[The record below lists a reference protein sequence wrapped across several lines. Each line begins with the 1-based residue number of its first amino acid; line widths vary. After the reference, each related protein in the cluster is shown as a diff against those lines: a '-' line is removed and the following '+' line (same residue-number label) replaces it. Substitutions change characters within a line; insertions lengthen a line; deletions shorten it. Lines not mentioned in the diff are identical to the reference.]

1 MTICMTTSNPYNASL
16 HDDSYRLSVDIL
28 DEMTASTGG
37 VKEYVWQTDTMSGI
51 NWAAVPVTIV
61 EMGYMTNKEEDEL
74 LASDDYQ
81 YKIAEGIAN
90 GIDLYFSE

>member
-1 MTICMTTSNPYNASL
+1 
-16 HDDSYRLSVDIL
+16 
-28 DEMTASTGG
+28 
-37 VKEYVWQTDTMSGI
+37 
-51 NWAAVPVTIV
+51 V

-74 LASDDYQ
+74 LATDDYQ